1 MRGIRKGVED
11 WVEEKLS
18 EVIDGVRNEGSDAQI
33 VGSGLTLGS
42 CESSDVYACEE
53 EEGVLVV

>member
-18 EVIDGVRNEGSDAQI
+18 KVIDGVRNEGSDAQI
-33 VGSGLTLGS
+33 IGSGLTLSG

>member
-33 VGSGLTLGS
+33 VGSGLTLSG
-42 CESSDVYACEE
+42 CESGDVYACEE

>member
-18 EVIDGVRNEGSDAQI
+18 KVIDGVRNEGSNAQV
-33 VGSGLTLGS
+33 VGSGLTLSG
-42 CESSDVYACEE
+42 CESSDVYACKK